1 MPSKTDSTKP
11 RPPARPVRQ
20 GLYDPWFEHDA
31 CGVGF
36 VVDIHG
42 RRSNEILR
50 NGLQI
55 LRNLDHRGA
64 SGAEVN
70 TGDGAGVLLQMP
82 HAFFAEAAKKA
93 RITLPAAGEYGCGI
107 MFLPRNPAV
116 RRRIEQVFEQI
127 VQSEGQIFL
136 GWRTVPVDNS
146 SLGETAKACEP
157 FMRQAFI
164 GRSADVT
171 DEIAFERKL
180 YLIRKRAYSEIRTS
194 TMPGAEFWYVTS
206 LSSRT
211 IVYKGMLLTTQLDKY
226 FTELLN
232 PAMET
237 ALALVHSRFSTNTFP
252 SWDRAHPYRFVAH
265 NGEINTL
272 RGNLNWMHARE
283 ALFESEAF
291 GEDMEKILP
300 IINPNGSDSAMFD
313 NTLELLVL
321 AGRPL
326 AHAMMMMI
334 PEPWSGD

>member
-1 MPSKTDSTKP
+1 MHQDSTEP
-11 RPPARPVRQ
+11 RQPARPLRQ

-36 VVDIHG
+36 VVDMHG

-82 HAFFAEAAKKA
+82 HKFFAEVAKKA
-93 RITLPAAGEYGCGI
+93 RIALPAPGEYGCGI

-127 VQSEGQIFL
+127 VQSEGQTFL

-146 SLGETAKACEP
+146 SLGDTAKACEP

-164 GRSADVT
+164 GRSSEVT
-171 DEIAFERKL
+171 DEMTFERKL

-194 TMPGAEFWYVTS
+194 TMSGAEFWYVTS

-226 FTELLN
+226 FTDLLN

-237 ALALVHSRFSTNTFP
+237 ALGVAN
-252 SWDRAHPYRFVAH
+252 RAGARA
-265 NGEINTL
+265 GG
-272 RGNLNWMHARE
+272 RDRE
-283 ALFESEAF
+283 ADQDALRR
-291 GEDMEKILP
+291 
-300 IINPNGSDSAMFD
+300 
-313 NTLELLVL
+313 
-321 AGRPL
+321 GRRY
-326 AHAMMMMI
+326 
-334 PEPWSGD
+334 GR